1 MWRPPGPC
9 TFQLTVM
16 TMIRF
21 TPVAPLLSAALFLL
35 GCSDYEM
42 ASDYGG
48 AADSSAE
55 QATPDSAPSSPDA
68 PDSPPGSGP
77 GGETAEL
84 DAAEEPGADEASAPS
99 VPPSH
104 APPVGQTRG
113 EPAAPKPRPA
123 PSTPPRPAPS
133 QLPSI
138 KLSAGVALP
147 QSLPTGTAMG
157 FSVDYQF
164 IGGRPGP
171 SPYLWVIQ
179 PGNGQTAKQPV
190 QLQPQGTLQVFIL
203 QFRPENGPF
212 HTHIE
217 DAQGNRLS
225 PSLLLKGW

>member
-1 MWRPPGPC
+1 
-9 TFQLTVM
+9 M
-16 TMIRF
+16 TMMRF

-55 QATPDSAPSSPDA
+55 QATPGSPPSSPDA

-84 DAAEEPGADEASAPS
+84 GPAEGPGGAQASAPS
-99 VPPSH
+99 VPPSQ
-104 APPVGQTRG
+104 AAPVGQTRV

-123 PSTPPRPAPS
+123 PSTPSRPAPS

-138 KLSAGVALP
+138 KLSAGVAVP

-164 IGGRPGP
+164 IGGSPGP
-171 SPYLWVIQ
+171 SPYAWVIQ
-179 PGNGQTAKQPV
+179 PGNGQVAKQPR
-190 QLQPQGTLQVFIL
+190 QLQPRGTLQAFVL

-212 HTHIE
+212 RTHIE